1 MGECAIA
8 AMDAIAVCGNRNMGA
23 RVLTQ
28 QELEIL
34 QGTVAAVVFQN
45 YDNGYSV
52 IRMDCGGKTVTVV
65 GTIPLPVVGERLMV
79 TGKWSNHS
87 SFGRQFEAEFL
98 ERLLP
103 QSGAE
108 IRTFLSSRT
117 IKGIGPVMAAR
128 IVEYFGEETL
138 MILEREP
145 ERLAQIPGIS
155 LEKARAFGTEYRQQT
170 GMRQL
175 MEFFTLHHL
184 PAELAVRAYKL
195 YGEQTVDLLYDDPY
209 LLMDNGLD
217 APFAAVDKFA
227 IELGTAGD
235 DPRRVQAGILF
246 ELSYNTTAG
255 HTFLPEEKLVQAT
268 TQLLSVTAQAVEQG
282 LDSLTQGERVI
293 RQQLAGIQV
302 VYLPQMYE
310 AELYSAYRL
319 LLAANTQMPEPA
331 GLDHLMKTVERES
344 DVTYSPQ
351 QIQAIRAAATNGIL
365 LITGGPGTGKTT
377 IVQGILNLLGH
388 MQLRC
393 VLAAPTGRAA
403 KRLTEVTG
411 EDTSTIHRLLEAGI
425 DPATGLMAFGRDE
438 DLPLRADAV
447 IIDEMSMVDVL
458 LLNSLLRAIPQGKRI
473 ILVGDPDQLPPV
485 GPGFP
490 FGDMLRS
497 GMLPAVRLTEIF
509 RQAQES
515 LIVMNAH
522 RINSGQM
529 PELKR
534 VDRDFFFMR
543 RQTEES
549 VCQLIAQL
557 CSTRLP
563 KNMGIPADQIQVLT
577 PTRRGGVGTQNLNR
591 LLQASL
597 NPPAPE
603 KKQRPYGEF
612 TFREGDRV
620 MQTRNNYD
628 IMWKKTDGSAV
639 GSGIFNGD
647 VGVISRIDLHDETLT
662 VVFDDREAEY
672 DFSQLNELELAYA
685 MTVHKSQGSEYRA
698 VILAAWNSSPYLLTR
713 SVLYTAVTRARELL
727 VVVGKEEIVAAMT
740 DNAKRS
746 RRYSGLKLRLQ
757 GKNE

>member
-1 MGECAIA
+1 
-8 AMDAIAVCGNRNMGA
+8 
-23 RVLTQ
+23 
-28 QELEIL
+28 
-34 QGTVAAVVFQN
+34 
-45 YDNGYSV
+45 
-52 IRMDCGGKTVTVV
+52 
-65 GTIPLPVVGERLMV
+65 
-79 TGKWSNHS
+79 
-87 SFGRQFEAEFL
+87 
-98 ERLLP
+98 
-103 QSGAE
+103 
-108 IRTFLSSRT
+108 
-117 IKGIGPVMAAR
+117 
-128 IVEYFGEETL
+128 
-138 MILEREP
+138 
-145 ERLAQIPGIS
+145 
-155 LEKARAFGTEYRQQT
+155 
-170 GMRQL
+170 
-175 MEFFTLHHL
+175 
-184 PAELAVRAYKL
+184 
-195 YGEQTVDLLYDDPY
+195 
-209 LLMDNGLD
+209 
-217 APFAAVDKFA
+217 
-227 IELGTAGD
+227 
-235 DPRRVQAGILF
+235 
-246 ELSYNTTAG
+246 
-255 HTFLPEEKLVQAT
+255 
-268 TQLLSVTAQAVEQG
+268 
-282 LDSLTQGERVI
+282 
-293 RQQLAGIQV
+293 
-302 VYLPQMYE
+302 
-310 AELYSAYRL
+310 
-319 LLAANTQMPEPA
+319 
-331 GLDHLMKTVERES
+331 
-344 DVTYSPQ
+344 
-351 QIQAIRAAATNGIL
+351 
-365 LITGGPGTGKTT
+365 
-377 IVQGILNLLGH
+377 
-388 MQLRC
+388 
-393 VLAAPTGRAA
+393 
-403 KRLTEVTG
+403 
-411 EDTSTIHRLLEAGI
+411 
-425 DPATGLMAFGRDE
+425 MAFGRDE

-490 FGDMLRS
+490 FGDMLRAA
-497 GMLPAVRLTEIF
+497 MLPAVRLTEIF

-628 IMWKKTDGSAV
+628 TMWKKTDGSTV

-685 MTVHKSQGSEYRA
+685 MTVHKSQATNTGR
-698 VILAAWNSSPYLLTR
+698 
-713 SVLYTAVTRARELL
+713 
-727 VVVGKEEIVAAMT
+727 
-740 DNAKRS
+740 
-746 RRYSGLKLRLQ
+746 
-757 GKNE
+757 